1 MYVFIGLSQKVG
13 QGLYDKGVS
22 HEIYLNCGI
31 KTKQ

>member
-13 QGLYDKGVS
+13 QGLYNKGVGN
-22 HEIYLNCGI
+22 EIYLNCGI